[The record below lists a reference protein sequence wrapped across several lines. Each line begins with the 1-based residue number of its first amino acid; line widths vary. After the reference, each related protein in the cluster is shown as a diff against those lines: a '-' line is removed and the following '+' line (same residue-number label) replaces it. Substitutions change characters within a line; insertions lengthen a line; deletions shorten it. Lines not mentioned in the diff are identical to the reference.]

1 MTAGQR
7 RKAAL
12 ALKGNRFK
20 RVLSFKKKQKHS
32 VKLNYTCHL
41 KDYNITK
48 HC

>member
-20 RVLSFKKKQKHS
+20 RVLSFKKKTHS

>member
-20 RVLSFKKKQKHS
+20 RVLSFKKQQHS